1 MSTEPEKEII
11 NLRADLAAER
21 AAHEQKSALIYKL
34 MCAMRRKDKSLPT
47 VDEVIDWN
55 SKRYAEMERAEKER
69 DAVQAKVERLRAEIT
84 GAIDLAAG
92 EIATERLAGNIV
104 KQTYWSGEL
113 TALRRMEQA
122 LTDAPPPVA
131 KETP

>member
-1 MSTEPEKEII
+1 
-11 NLRADLAAER
+11 
-21 AAHEQKSALIYKL
+21 

-69 DAVQAKVERLRAEIT
+69 DAVRPKVERLRAEIT

-122 LTDAPPPVA
+122 LSDAPPPAA
-131 KETP
+131 KVTP